1 MKGGLC
7 RLRGTSERRPTPSN
21 RGAERGR
28 SQSGTGRTTAPLQP
42 LAAWSRP
49 HPSVKSTPPWSSR
62 LCLLRGQAA
71 LPSHLAAQ
79 SSPIKPFKAPRPS
92 SSLPPKSLPKFQAA
106 ELSAPP
112 RSDILLSNSLVNNQ
126 HCTSSPLCQF
136 RSAAEQNPKSESS
149 SSRTAPAHNDG
160 LYPNSILYWSPA
172 LRAVHRHP
180 AHHAGAHQLGRVG

>member
-7 RLRGTSERRPTPSN
+7 RLRGTSERRPTPSK

-49 HPSVKSTPPWSSR
+49 HPSVKSIPPLGLPASAFFAAR
-62 LCLLRGQAA
+62 RRCLPFGCSVISNKAV
-71 LPSHLAAQ
+71 Q
-79 SSPIKPFKAPRPS
+79 SPPPLLFS
-92 SSLPPKSLPKFQAA
+92 PPKVSSKVPGCRAVR
-106 ELSAPP
+106 PP
-112 RSDILLSNSLVNNQ
+112 RSDILLSNSLVNHQ

-149 SSRTAPAHNDG
+149 SSRIAPAHNDG